1 MLPAMKQKKKVS
13 LIFISVLLLCTIV
26 VFSLFSYFSVGKQ
39 NGTAR
44 VVNYT
49 GIVRGATQRLVK
61 QELNGHPN
69 DPLIDQLDDI
79 IENLQT
85 GQGPYDLIQLQDQ
98 SFQLQ
103 LEQLKEQ
110 WRDLKAEIR
119 KVRQGS
125 GEEGLYELSE
135 NYFALADQTVSTAE
149 IYAENS
155 LQTSRT
161 WFLILNF
168 TMLVLIILFW
178 SLNVRQKKM
187 SRELELAE
195 LASNEK
201 SAFLS
206 KMSHE
211 IRTPMNG
218 IIGMTEIAKLSV
230 SDEKKVSECL
240 DKIDFS
246 SKYLLSLINDVLD
259 MSRIESGKMEIEE
272 TEFDLSALVE
282 GIRTMFNAKAQA
294 EGIEFLVTSD
304 IDDIKIV
311 IGDDLRMNQVL
322 LNVISNAMKF
332 TPEGGSV
339 SLHCACSK
347 IDDAQAL
354 VRFIIRDTGIGMSEE
369 FMAHMF
375 EPFEQAKNISNKQYK
390 GTGLGLPISHN
401 LVQMMHGEIK
411 VDSTEGKGTVFDITL
426 PLGIS
431 SKSELPNQRSVS
443 EADMDTYH
451 FVGKRILI
459 AEDNEINAEIVK
471 KMLEYTGADIEHV
484 WNGKE
489 AVEVFR
495 NAAEGYFDLILMD
508 MQMPEM
514 NGGEAVRIIRQQSR
528 KDAGLPI
535 IALTANAFN
544 SDMEQALAGGMD
556 DYLTKPIEMKKLY
569 STIGSWLQRSK

>member
-1 MLPAMKQKKKVS
+1 MKQKKKVS

-44 VVNYT
+44 VVNYA

-69 DPLIDQLDDI
+69 DPLIDQLDAI
-79 IENLQT
+79 IENLQS

-98 SFQLQ
+98 SFQQQ
-103 LEQLKEQ
+103 LKQMKEQ
-110 WRDLKAEIR
+110 WQDLKTEIQ

-125 GEEGLYELSE
+125 GEERLYELSE
-135 NYFALADQTVSTAE
+135 NYFVLADQTVSTAE
-149 IYAENS
+149 IYAEDS

-178 SLNVRQKKM
+178 SLNARQKKM

-272 TEFDLSALVE
+272 TEFDLPALVE
-282 GIRTMFNAKAQA
+282 GIRTMFNIKAQA
-294 EGIEFLVTSD
+294 EQIEFLVTSD

-311 IGDDLRMNQVL
+311 IGDDLRINQVL
-322 LNVISNAMKF
+322 LNLISNAMKF
-332 TPEGGSV
+332 TPEGGRV

-347 IDDAQAL
+347 IDGSQAL
-354 VRFIIRDTGIGMSEE
+354 VRFVIRDTGIGMSEE

-401 LVQMMHGEIK
+401 LIQMMHGEIK
-411 VDSTEGKGTVFDITL
+411 VESTEGKGTVFTITI
-426 PLGIS
+426 PLAIS
-431 SKSELPNQRSVS
+431 PKRQLANQRAVS

-451 FVGKRILI
+451 FAGKRVLI

-489 AVEVFR
+489 AVEAFTG
-495 NAAEGYFDLILMD
+495 AEEGYFDLILMD

-514 NGGEAVRIIRQQSR
+514 NGEEAVKIIRQQSR
-528 KDAGLPI
+528 KDVGLPI

-544 SDMEQALAGGMD
+544 SDMERALAGGMD

-569 STIGSWLQRSK
+569 STIGFWLQK